1 MDTQEPSSNSPLAL
15 ITGAAHRLG
24 KAIAL
29 EIAGHGY
36 AIGLHYNRSERE
48 AQRTAAEIRAKG
60 VAVYPLQA
68 DLTDPEQ
75 VAALFESV
83 AGLSHPL
90 HVLVNS
96 AAVMPHTRIGE
107 ITPGEW
113 DAALALNLRA
123 PLLCAQHA
131 ALQMGERG
139 GVIINVTDSGSRK
152 TWTRFPAYVVS
163 KSGLDSLTR
172 LLARSLAPRVR
183 VNAVAPGLIIPEASM
198 DPREWQRLI
207 DRLPLKRSGTPEE
220 IARAV
225 VFLIQNEY
233 ITGHTL
239 VIDGGYQLL

>member
-1 MDTQEPSSNSPLAL
+1 METLEPSSSEPLAL

-29 EIAGHGY
+29 AIAGQGY
-36 AIGLHYNRSERE
+36 AIGLHYHRSDRE

-60 VAVYPLQA
+60 VAAYPLQA

-75 VAALFESV
+75 AAALFEAVS
-83 AGLSHPL
+83 ALPHPL

-96 AAVMPHTRIGE
+96 AAMMPHTRIGD
-107 ITPGEW
+107 ITPAEW

-131 ALQMGERG
+131 ARQMGELG
-139 GVIINVTDSGSRK
+139 GVIVNVTDTGSRK
-152 TWTRFPAYVVS
+152 AWAGFPAYVVS
-163 KSGLDSLTR
+163 KAGLESLTR

-183 VNAVAPGLIIPEASM
+183 VNAVAPGLILPEEGM

-207 DRLPLKRSGTPEE
+207 DRLPLKRSGRPEE
-220 IARAV
+220 VAQAV